1 MKKEEYVN
9 KLKLVEVSID
19 KVVKEIVDSAK
30 EDDDISNYEEDEL
43 EDYIDGWL
51 FDYQDVTSE
60 ERSELY
66 EKLLPILKEI
76 RNTSIE
82 NEREEE
88 ISQLSDRYLIL
99 EVIENNICYHADIS
113 GTVGY
118 RLTSEEILDL
128 ILKNGTKNRS

>member
-1 MKKEEYVN
+1 MKKEEYVRE
-9 KLKLVEVSID
+9 LKLVEIPID
-19 KVVKEIVDSAK
+19 KVVEEITISAK
-30 EDDDISNYEEDEL
+30 EDYDISTYEEDEL

-51 FDYQDVTSE
+51 FDYQDITSK

-66 EKLLPILKEI
+66 EKLSPILKEI
-76 RNTSIE
+76 RNKIIE

-88 ISQLSDRYLIL
+88 ISQLSNRCLIL
-99 EVIENNICYHADIS
+99 EVIDNNIRYHADSS
-113 GTVGY
+113 GMVGY